1 MAKKKRKETKAPAQ
15 SPSKPVSTGGG
26 VPTIPVWAPAA
37 LFVVLTVVLF
47 REFIFSNQMLFG
59 NDTLGLGYVAR
70 DFYANSL
77 KDLGT
82 FPLWSPNLLGGTPF
96 IEALSSGDSLYP
108 PSVLLLLLME
118 THRALGW
125 KLVLHILAAGFFMFG
140 WIRTLGGSRPAA
152 LLAGTAYLV
161 APFLVTLVHP
171 GHDGK
176 IFVTALAPLLFW
188 MVKILRLVL
197 LLQTDML

>member
-1 MAKKKRKETKAPAQ
+1 MAKKKRKETKARVE
-15 SPSKPVSTGGG
+15 SPSRT
-26 VPTIPVWAPAA
+26 VPAGEGTPTVPFWAPAV
-37 LFVVLTVVLF
+37 LFVVITVVLF
-47 REFIFSNQMLFG
+47 REFIFSNQMLYG

-70 DFYANSL
+70 DFYANAL
-77 KDLGT
+77 KELGT
-82 FPLWSPNLLGGTPF
+82 FPRWSPNILGGTPF

-152 LLAGTAYLV
+152 LLAGRKSV
-161 APFLVTLVHP
+161 V
-171 GHDGK
+171 
-176 IFVTALAPLLFW
+176 
-188 MVKILRLVL
+188 
-197 LLQTDML
+197 

>member
-1 MAKKKRKETKAPAQ
+1 MAKKKRKKGARPVAEGEPRAPR
-15 SPSKPVSTGGG
+15 PVSS
-26 VPTIPVWAPAA
+26 PPDIPSWAPAA
-37 LFVVLTVVLF
+37 LFVLLILLLF
-47 REFIFSNQMLFG
+47 RDFVFGDGMLYG

-70 DFYANSL
+70 DFYAQAL

-82 FPLWSPNLLGGTPF
+82 FPRWSPNILGGTPF

-125 KLVLHILAAGFFMFG
+125 KLIVHILAAGFFMFG

-171 GHDGK
+171 GHAGK
-176 IFVTALAPLLFW
+176 LFVTSLAALPFW
-188 MVKILRLVL
+188 MVERH
-197 LLQTDML
+197 